1 MTLLKKKLKNEDGC
15 TISDEQEV
23 AEAFN
28 VYFIEKIEQ
37 LEANINPNL
46 VEDPLVRL
54 KEKMKDN
61 KSTLEFK
68 T

>member
-1 MTLLKKKLKNEDGC
+1 M
-15 TISDEQEV
+15 

-37 LEANINPNL
+37 LKANINPNL